1 MSTAGFPRADRM
13 ASRQETGL
21 PDEEL
26 EAIVYETL
34 RKIPAIRYTALP
46 YIEAQ
51 ARDGVVRLSGPV
63 ANEAHRHEVVRAVA
77 ATPGV
82 MRVEDD
88 LVSDEQLVSA
98 VALAMLPYR
107 ELQPS
112 RVAISA
118 NLGTVV
124 LDGELDSSREVDL
137 ALAVA
142 GRVRGVRR
150 VENRLRVRPVDATSA
165 KAAHHEAAPK
175 SRLTILVPAE
185 TCPPWRYVGTLDE
198 VLRDAYDRSVD

>member
-1 MSTAGFPRADRM
+1 M
-13 ASRQETGL
+13 ASVQKIGL
-21 PDEEL
+21 PDDEL
-26 EAIVYETL
+26 EAIVNETL

-46 YIEAQ
+46 QIEVQ
-51 ARDGVVRLSGPV
+51 ARDGVVRLCGPV
-63 ANEAHRHEVVRAVA
+63 ASEVHRHEVVRAVA

-82 MRVEDD
+82 VRVEDD

-107 ELQPS
+107 EFQPS

-124 LDGELDSSREVDL
+124 LEGELDSSRDVEL

-150 VENRLRVRPVDATSA
+150 VENRLRVRPVEAAPS
-165 KAAHHEAAPK
+165 AAHHEAAPR

-198 VLRDAYDRSVD
+198 VLRDAYDRWVD

>member
-1 MSTAGFPRADRM
+1 MSTARFPRADRM
-13 ASRQETGL
+13 ASVQKIGL
-21 PDEEL
+21 PDDEL
-26 EAIVYETL
+26 EAIVNETL

-46 YIEAQ
+46 QIEVQ

-63 ANEAHRHEVVRAVA
+63 TSEVHRHEVVRAVA

-82 MRVEDD
+82 VRVEDD

-107 ELQPS
+107 EFQPS

-124 LDGELDSSREVDL
+124 LEGELDSSRDVEL

-150 VENRLRVRPVDATSA
+150 VENRLRVRPVEAAPPS
-165 KAAHHEAAPK
+165 AAHHGAAPR

-198 VLRDAYDRSVD
+198 VLRDTYDRSVD

>member
-13 ASRQETGL
+13 ASRQETGP
-21 PDEEL
+21 PDEGL
-26 EAIVYETL
+26 EGNRYETL
-34 RKIPAIRYTALP
+34 RRTPALRYASLP

-165 KAAHHEAAPK
+165 NAAHHEAAPK

-185 TCPPWRYVGTLDE
+185 TCPSWRYVGTLDE